1 MNYKIRI
8 FDNKLLILLALIVS
22 FILSLI
28 SIGMGATLNLILDS
42 SMGLNEYSL
51 LGVFLFSLLIFIS
64 KPIIEGI
71 FTYIK
76 SLITEKN
83 NHKLKGDLL
92 NHIENVPME
101 QYSKYHSGEFLTRLN
116 NDTENVSSILSDGV
130 IELIKGILT
139 VIVALI
145 YSFYVSIPMT
155 VALLLFMPLLVIW
168 GKYVMPRLQAIYG
181 KKQEIESNL
190 RIFLQE
196 QVQNIVFI
204 KSFNITKD
212 SLDKFKNINKDKM
225 KIVIKSNIFNHIAW
239 GGGNAIGSIAFLTSV
254 GIGCYY
260 VSKGEMTV
268 GAVMGFAQVINFI
281 IWPFTEMMGVIAN
294 LQSKFS
300 SKKRVEEI
308 FSIKEENIEEIDTNS
323 QIYKDMHNKN
333 IEKVLKVED
342 LQFYYDEDN
351 IVLDNLNISFKK
363 GKLIGIIGESG
374 CGKSTLLKLL
384 LGLYETKKGKISIEF
399 NNYNVFSKD
408 LRKYISYVPQDN
420 FLMSGTIKE
429 NLLKGNKNAT
439 MEEMIEATK
448 KANIYDVIVDLP
460 NGFDTILGE
469 SGSGVS
475 LGQAQRIAIARALI
489 RKNPIIIL
497 DEPTASLDLETE
509 KIILETLK
517 ELAKE
522 YICILV
528 AHGDLAH
535 SYCDEKIILNKKC

>member
-351 IVLDNLNISFKK
+351 IVLDNLNITFKK

>member
-1 MNYKIRI
+1 MNYKIKI
-8 FDNKLLILLALIVS
+8 FNNKLLILLALIVS
-22 FILSLI
+22 FIVSLI
-28 SIGMGATLNLILDS
+28 SISTGITLNLILDS
-42 SMGLNEYSL
+42 AMGINEYSL
-51 LGVFLFSLLIFIS
+51 LEVFLFSLLIFIS

-76 SLITEKN
+76 SLITEN
-83 NHKLKGDLL
+83 NNYKLKGDLL
-92 NHIENVPME
+92 NHIENIPME
-101 QYSKYHSGEFLTRLN
+101 KYSKYHSGEFLTRLN
-116 NDTENVSSILSDGV
+116 NDTENVSSILSDGF

-145 YSFYVSIPMT
+145 YSFYVSITMT
-155 VALLLFMPLLVIW
+155 VALLLFMPLLLLW
-168 GKYVMPRLQAIYG
+168 GKYVMPKLQGIYG
-181 KKQEIESNL
+181 KKQEVESNL

-212 SLDKFKNINKDKM
+212 SVNQFKSINKDKM
-225 KIVIKSNIFNHIAW
+225 KVVIKSNIFNHIAW
-239 GGGNAIGSIAFLTSV
+239 GGGDAIGSIAFLTSV

-260 VSKGEMTV
+260 ISKGEMTV
-268 GAVMGFAQVINFI
+268 GAVMGFSQVINFI
-281 IWPFTEMMGVIAN
+281 IWPFTEMMGIIAN
-294 LQSKFS
+294 LQSKLS

-308 FSIKEENIEEIDTNS
+308 FNIKEENIEEIDSNS
-323 QIYKDMHNKN
+323 QIYKDIHNKN

-351 IVLDNLNISFKK
+351 IVLDNLNITFKK

-384 LGLYETKKGKISIEF
+384 LGLYEAKKGKISIEF
-399 NNYNVFSKD
+399 NNHNVFSKD

-439 MEEMIEATK
+439 MEEIIEATK

-475 LGQAQRIAIARALI
+475 LGQAQRLAIARALL
-489 RKNPIIIL
+489 RENPIIIL

-509 KIILETLK
+509 KAILETLK

-535 SYCDEKIILNKKC
+535 SYCDEKIILNKNY

>member
-1 MNYKIRI
+1 MNYKIKI
-8 FDNKLLILLALIVS
+8 FNNKLLILLALIVS

-42 SMGLNEYSL
+42 AMGINEYSL
-51 LGVFLFSLLIFIS
+51 LKVFLFSLLIFIS
-64 KPIIEGI
+64 KPVIEGV

-76 SLITEKN
+76 SLITENN

-92 NHIENVPME
+92 NHIENIPME

-155 VALLLFMPLLVIW
+155 LALLLFMPLLVIW
-168 GKYVMPRLQAIYG
+168 GKYVMPKLQSIYG
-181 KKQEIESNL
+181 KKQETESNL

-204 KSFNITKD
+204 KSFNVTKD
-212 SLDKFKNINKDKM
+212 SVSQFKNINKYKM
-225 KIVIKSNIFNHIAW
+225 NVVIKSNIFSHIAW
-239 GGGNAIGSIAFLTSV
+239 GGGEAIGSIAFLTSV

-260 VSKGEMTV
+260 VSKGNMTV
-268 GAVMGFAQVINFI
+268 GAVMGFAQVINYI

-308 FSIKEENIEEIDTNS
+308 FNIKEEDIEEIDTNS
-323 QIYKDMHNKN
+323 QIYKDIHNKN

-342 LQFYYDEDN
+342 LQFYYDKDN
-351 IVLDNLNISFKK
+351 IVLDNLNITFKK

-384 LGLYETKKGKISIEF
+384 LGLYEAKKGKISIEF
-399 NNYNVFSKD
+399 NNHNVFSKD

-439 MEEMIEATK
+439 IEEIIEATK
-448 KANIYDVIVDLP
+448 KANIYDVIVGLP
-460 NGFDTILGE
+460 NGFETILGE

-475 LGQAQRIAIARALI
+475 LGQAQRLAIARALL
-489 RKNPIIIL
+489 RENPIIIL

-509 KIILETLK
+509 KTILETLK
-517 ELAKE
+517 EIAKE

-535 SYCDEKIILNKKC
+535 SYCDEKIILNKK